1 MVRDFQQLVPRK
13 SPVFHTSTE
22 TLKVTSTCFRHVG
35 VLSVIWTGYWW
46 CLLANVGRTPFLYCC
61 LHKFTN
67 PNQQNHRKYEQMYLV
82 SRTSGKVNSSEKPEI
97 SLLVLYRM
105 PFYFRPVFL
114 VTNGIIPENITLKQ
128 ISETPQTIQ
137 YCYTLYLSVSSGL
150 SQYAIDINRHK
161 KNTFWGQ

>member
-46 CLLANVGRTPFLYCC
+46 CLLANVERTPFLYCC

-105 PFYFRPVFL
+105 PFLLQTCFSGNKRNNTRKHHIK
-114 VTNGIIPENITLKQ
+114 TNKWNTANYPILLYIVSIGIIRPFPIRHWHKQ
-128 ISETPQTIQ
+128 T
-137 YCYTLYLSVSSGL
+137 
-150 SQYAIDINRHK
+150 
-161 KNTFWGQ
+161 